1 MLNIE
6 MAKLAVLAVILYVQ
20 VEGSFGS
27 LEDDRDIWSLESW
40 QEDPSDSGV
49 AMRIADL
56 MKRSKSH
63 QFHGLMG
70 RSSDVQPVRLGRK
83 RNKGEMFVGLMG
95 RRSSSGEVQRE
106 WEKPPNY
113 Y

>member
-40 QEDPSDSGV
+40 QVIRTDRTSWKPASGC
-49 AMRIADL
+49 A
-56 MKRSKSH
+56 
-63 QFHGLMG
+63 
-70 RSSDVQPVRLGRK
+70 SSVIRA
-83 RNKGEMFVGLMG
+83 
-95 RRSSSGEVQRE
+95 
-106 WEKPPNY
+106 
-113 Y
+113 